1 MNYNISQILNF
12 ENCNAGVPITLIRA
26 AAVETIRDNWAHDL
40 DLAEAFQSGNLNIPA
55 ETESVNESLANAGCR
70 TRVTLPEIGTALSHW
85 VEAETLRG
93 NM

>member
-1 MNYNISQILNF
+1 MNYNISQILDF

-40 DLAEAFQSGNLNIPA
+40 DLAEALQSGNLNIPA
-55 ETESVNESLANAGCR
+55 ETEAVNESLANAGCR
-70 TRVTLPEIGTALSHW
+70 TRVTSPEIGTALSQW
-85 VEAETLRG
+85 VSAETLRG